1 VESNLLPAGLPRR
14 WATPEKKT
22 RTKHFTPNERLV
34 ESLKYTTRIK
44 AVRAQAVDA
53 KLEDKRQKEHDCIPI
68 VRAEVKDDLLAKKA
82 T

>member
-1 VESNLLPAGLPRR
+1 
-14 WATPEKKT
+14 
-22 RTKHFTPNERLV
+22 
-34 ESLKYTTRIK
+34 LKYTTRIK

-53 KLEDKRQKEHDCIPI
+53 KLEDKRQKEHDYCIPT

>member
-1 VESNLLPAGLPRR
+1 
-14 WATPEKKT
+14 
-22 RTKHFTPNERLV
+22 
-34 ESLKYTTRIK
+34 LKYTTRIK